1 MASNFERKYG
11 KYAIKNLSVY
21 LIVAY
26 IIGYMLQIISP
37 EISEFL
43 AFNPYW
49 IFRGQVWRIFTWIL
63 MPPEQLSIFAII
75 MLLLYYQ
82 LGQGLER
89 AWGTYR
95 YNVFIFSGFIFTI
108 LGALVLYGILMG
120 VVYFGILPTSAFS
133 EMTAYGISDYTYYF
147 GAVFGSYVSTFY
159 VNMSIFLAFAA
170 TYPEEQLLL
179 YFIIPIK
186 IKWMGYLYGA
196 FLLVDIFDAFKNNT
210 TVVAIVIT
218 VLIVVSL
225 LNFLIYWLR
234 TRNKSRF
241 NPKQV
246 KRRHEYRQSVRQAR
260 PVKHENGAL
269 HKCYICGR
277 TELDDPNL
285 TFRYCSKCSGNKEY
299 CQDHLFTHE
308 HK

>member
-49 IFRGQVWRIFTWIL
+49 VFRGQVWRIFTWIL
-63 MPPEQLSIFAII
+63 MPPEQLSIFTII

-186 IKWMGYLYGA
+186 IKWMG
-196 FLLVDIFDAFKNNT
+196 
-210 TVVAIVIT
+210 
-218 VLIVVSL
+218 
-225 LNFLIYWLR
+225 
-234 TRNKSRF
+234 
-241 NPKQV
+241 
-246 KRRHEYRQSVRQAR
+246 
-260 PVKHENGAL
+260 
-269 HKCYICGR
+269 
-277 TELDDPNL
+277 
-285 TFRYCSKCSGNKEY
+285 
-299 CQDHLFTHE
+299 
-308 HK
+308 

>member
-63 MPPEQLSIFAII
+63 MPPEQLSIFTII

-120 VVYFGILPTSAFS
+120 VVY
-133 EMTAYGISDYTYYF
+133 YGISDYTYYF
-147 GAVFGSYVSTFY
+147 GAVFGSCVSTYY

>member
-49 IFRGQVWRIFTWIL
+49 VFRGQVWRIFTWIL
-63 MPPEQLSIFAII
+63 MPPEQLSIFTII

-133 EMTAYGISDYTYYF
+133 EMTAYGISDYT
-147 GAVFGSYVSTFY
+147 
-159 VNMSIFLAFAA
+159 
-170 TYPEEQLLL
+170 
-179 YFIIPIK
+179 
-186 IKWMGYLYGA
+186 
-196 FLLVDIFDAFKNNT
+196 
-210 TVVAIVIT
+210 
-218 VLIVVSL
+218 
-225 LNFLIYWLR
+225 
-234 TRNKSRF
+234 
-241 NPKQV
+241 
-246 KRRHEYRQSVRQAR
+246 
-260 PVKHENGAL
+260 
-269 HKCYICGR
+269 
-277 TELDDPNL
+277 
-285 TFRYCSKCSGNKEY
+285 
-299 CQDHLFTHE
+299 
-308 HK
+308 